1 MKSRDALVI
10 VVGRAGSDGGS
21 RYSFSKMTM
30 RASWIDGVTKLCL
43 PLFVSLLFGLKKNS
57 DFGGYTI
64 SLEEESNDKSLLVVR
79 AG

>member
-1 MKSRDALVI
+1 MNSRDALVI

-30 RASWIDGVTKLCL
+30 RASWIDGVNTLP

-57 DFGGYTI
+57 DFGDILFPQKKKAMT
-64 SLEEESNDKSLLVVR
+64 KVC
-79 AG
+79 

>member
-1 MKSRDALVI
+1 MNSRDALVI

-30 RASWIDGVTKLCL
+30 RASWIDGVNTLP
-43 PLFVSLLFGLKKNS
+43 PLFVSLLIFGLKKNS

-64 SLEEESNDKSLLVVR
+64 SLKEESNDKSLLVVR